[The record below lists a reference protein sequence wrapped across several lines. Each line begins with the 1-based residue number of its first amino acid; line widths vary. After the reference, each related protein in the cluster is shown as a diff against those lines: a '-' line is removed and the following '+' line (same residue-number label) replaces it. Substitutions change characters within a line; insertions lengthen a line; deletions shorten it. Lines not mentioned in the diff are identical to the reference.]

1 MVDWAPPSGAPGT
14 RRLWSDRMSQ
24 VSSLARVPQL
34 FSLAC
39 RSGLGNR
46 GSYFCGNP
54 QAVRNP
60 GFHGTHRLLSSFL
73 LQGWACLQH
82 PCRGH
87 RCPWETQCICQV
99 EAPSIWLERWAPIPT
114 PNLLAPKGR
123 GRAQLVE
130 ELGDLSVLSYLLGL
144 LCLPRVPGKKKNL
157 LWQLPIQA
165 SDLSRC

>member
-1 MVDWAPPSGAPGT
+1 MGT
-14 RRLWSDRMSQ
+14 T
-24 VSSLARVPQL
+24 AL

-60 GFHGTHRLLSSFL
+60 GFHGTHRLLPSSL

-82 PCRGH
+82 PCGGP

-99 EAPSIWLERWAPIPT
+99 EAPSICLERWAPIPT

-130 ELGDLSVLSYLLGL
+130 ELGELFVLSYLLGL
-144 LCLPRVPGKKKNL
+144 LCLPRVPGKKKKSVMAVAYTSL
-157 LWQLPIQA
+157 RSIQVLNVLHKEKG
-165 SDLSRC
+165 LSHGDTPRRPC